1 MSLSYQTCSGLG
13 DGARLPGL
21 VPAPSPGG
29 SLGLLLL
36 CSGPVVLGYTR
47 SQAVRSYPAP
57 QPLDQARPCWCS
69 RHLPQSGLSLPSLRS
84 SRGITP
90 APPRADED
98 RACCSP
104 SVPSPF
110 PSVGSRL
117 PLRPRTDAPCVI
129 NVFFVFSPNAS
140 VFTAAH
146 GRQRVLPDQEG
157 LCRSIKASPQKLT
170 QWFGKALACFLCSE
184 DRCSFQKFP
193 GLCSKSG
200 PAALG
205 QTNCALSAS
214 VRRPPAF
221 WVTACWLRSGRL
233 EPLFCAL
240 RSRLPSVR
248 GQPVGHFTGVLSA
261 PFLPHSRW
269 LIWV

>member
-1 MSLSYQTCSGLG
+1 M
-13 DGARLPGL
+13 
-21 VPAPSPGG
+21 
-29 SLGLLLL
+29 
-36 CSGPVVLGYTR
+36 
-47 SQAVRSYPAP
+47 
-57 QPLDQARPCWCS
+57 
-69 RHLPQSGLSLPSLRS
+69 GLSLPPLRS

-90 APPRADED
+90 APPQADED

-104 SVPSPF
+104 SVPRPF

-117 PLRPRTDAPCVI
+117 PLRPHTDAPCVI

-146 GRQRVLPDQEG
+146 GRHRALPDQEG
-157 LCRSIKASPQKLT
+157 SCRSIKASPQKLT
-170 QWFGKALACFLCSE
+170 QWFGKALARFLCPE
-184 DRCSFQKFP
+184 KDRHSFQKFP

-205 QTNCALSAS
+205 QTNCVLSAS

-221 WVTACWLRSGRL
+221 WFTTCWLRSGRL

-240 RSRLPSVR
+240 RSRLLSVH
-248 GQPVGHFTGVLSA
+248 GQPVSHFSGDVDQFASVLSA
-261 PFLPHSRW
+261 RFLPHSRW